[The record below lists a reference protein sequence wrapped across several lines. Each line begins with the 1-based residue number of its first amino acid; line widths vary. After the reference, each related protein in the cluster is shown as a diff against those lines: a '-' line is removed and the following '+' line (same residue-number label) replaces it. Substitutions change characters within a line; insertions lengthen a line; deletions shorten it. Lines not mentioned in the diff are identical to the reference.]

1 MKENSS
7 DFANF
12 VKKYLFSKKSNDAP
26 KYLDKK
32 LNLLYNLICMNIF

>member
-7 DFANF
+7 DFAEN
-12 VKKYLFSKKSNDAP
+12 VKKYLFLKNLVGRL

-32 LNLLYNLICMNIF
+32 LNLLYN

>member
-7 DFANF
+7 DFAKN
-12 VKKYLFSKKSNDAP
+12 VKKYLFSKNLVGAS
-26 KYLDKK
+26 KYLDKN